1 MLCSDGVDGSLRT
14 IENLQDFYEQII
26 GLFLDG
32 DNIENELGSYFPT
45 LSETGNK
52 DDISIAGYIDLESM
66 ELGSLRRII
75 ELKRKNREVQNE
87 YRSRKSEISSISDKI
102 DDLKIK
108 YDRLKDLRFDKQT
121 ELEEL
126 KQGVERKEQEL
137 ADINKSVSSIK
148 DEIENL
154 RMILNEKNKELEDW
168 KFTIKNEMAETEAE
182 LKNTNNTDEA
192 TSSFDYINW

>member
-1 MLCSDGVDGSLRT
+1 M
-14 IENLQDFYEQII
+14 
-26 GLFLDG
+26 
-32 DNIENELGSYFPT
+32 
-45 LSETGNK
+45 
-52 DDISIAGYIDLESM
+52 
-66 ELGSLRRII
+66 
-75 ELKRKNREVQNE
+75 
-87 YRSRKSEISSISDKI
+87 
-102 DDLKIK
+102 
-108 YDRLKDLRFDKQT
+108 KDLRFDKQT

-154 RMILNEKNKELEDW
+154 RMILNEKNKELGDW

-192 TSSFDYINW
+192 ISSFDYINW